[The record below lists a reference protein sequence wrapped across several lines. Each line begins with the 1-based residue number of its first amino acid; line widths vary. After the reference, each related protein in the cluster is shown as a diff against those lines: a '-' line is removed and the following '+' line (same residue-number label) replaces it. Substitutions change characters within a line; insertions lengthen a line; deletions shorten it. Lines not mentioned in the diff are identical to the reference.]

1 MAEKANADDDVSFQ
15 GETLLSLKEL
25 VLEPCAA
32 AEGNDFELADHDYMI
47 KRIRPSD
54 FAKVSGCDMMTA
66 YTIFPST
73 GMFPF
78 RINSFLSLISLA
90 ICSVFM
96 PYPEEARTY
105 TMASSIFTVPWPWQ
119 IG

>member
-1 MAEKANADDDVSFQ
+1 
-15 GETLLSLKEL
+15 
-25 VLEPCAA
+25 
-32 AEGNDFELADHDYMI
+32 MI

-78 RINSFLSLISLA
+78 RMKSFLSLISLA

-96 PYPEEARTY
+96 PCPDEARTY
-105 TMASSIFTVPWPWQ
+105 TMASSILTVQWPWQ